1 MDPVSI
7 ALALA
12 QFAPSIMRF
21 LGAGNSSVD
30 TAQKVVDIA
39 QNMTGAKTPEDALL
53 AIRANA
59 ELAQT
64 FNLAVLGADKELE
77 LAYLA
82 DRQSARQRDI
92 AYVNAGRT
100 NKRAD
105 LMVLFDVIGLIACLA
120 VLTFFRKEIPG
131 EVVGLLSTIAG
142 IFGLCLRDAHQ
153 FEFGSSRSSRDK
165 DSVISQMSNRQG
177 GPT

>member
-1 MDPVSI
+1 MDPISI

-21 LGAGNSSVD
+21 LGAGSSSVD
-30 TAQKVVDIA
+30 TAQKVVSIA
-39 QNMTGAKTPEDALL
+39 QNMTGATTPEAALA

-82 DRQSARQRDI
+82 DRQSARQRDV
-92 AYVNAGRT
+92 AFLNAGRT
-100 NKRAD
+100 NVRAD
-105 LMVLFDVIGLIACLA
+105 AMVLFDVIGLIACLV

-165 DSVISQMSNRQG
+165 DSVINNLSNSK
-177 GPT
+177 

>member
-1 MDPVSI
+1 MDPISI

-12 QFAPSIMRF
+12 QFAPSIMKF
-21 LGAGNSSVD
+21 LGAGSSSVD

-39 QNMTGAKTPEDALL
+39 QNLTGATDPKEALA

-59 ELAQT
+59 ELAQA
-64 FNLAVLGADKELE
+64 FNLAVLAADTDLE
-77 LAYLA
+77 KAYLT
-82 DRQSARQRDI
+82 DRQSARNRDI
-92 AYVNAGRT
+92 AYVSAGRT

-105 LMVLFDVIGLIACLA
+105 LMVLFDVIGLIACLV
-120 VLTFFRKEIPG
+120 VLSVFRKEIPG

-153 FEFGSSRSSRDK
+153 FEFGSSRGSRDK
-165 DSVISQMSNRQG
+165 DDLLAGLQKPAS
-177 GPT
+177 TK

>member
-1 MDPVSI
+1 MDPISI

-21 LGAGNSSVD
+21 LGAGDGSVD
-30 TAQKVVDIA
+30 AAQKVVDIA
-39 QNMTGAKTPEDALL
+39 QNLTGAPTPEAALQ
-53 AIRANA
+53 AMRANA
-59 ELAQT
+59 ELAQA
-64 FNLAVLGADKELE
+64 FNLAVLSADKELE

-105 LMVLFDVIGLIACLA
+105 LMVLFDVIGLIACLV
-120 VLTFFRKEIPG
+120 VLAFFRKDIPG
-131 EVVGLLSTIAG
+131 EVVGLLSSIAS
-142 IFGLCLRDAHQ
+142 IFGICLRDAHQ
-153 FEFGSSRSSRDK
+153 FEFGSSRGSRDK
-165 DSVISQMSNRQG
+165 DELLAKSQPLSNSKV
-177 GPT
+177 